1 MAKKSKSKSNP
12 AVTTR
17 PPIQIPLDEFS
28 IEHYGRYGRA
38 VLEDRAIP
46 DYRDGMTPVN
56 RRLLW
61 SAYTLGIRSDSK
73 FVKAARLV
81 GDVLGR
87 FHPHGDSS
95 AYGAMV
101 KMTNVG
107 HVTNNII
114 HALFEGEGNWGNLSS
129 RAPAAMRYTEFRL
142 SKFSDRVLFDKFYTP
157 VIETVPNFDSSAVEP
172 LVIPALLPVLFL
184 NGAFGIAPGATANI
198 PSFEIKSVIRVLDAA
213 YRGEEITS
221 KFLFK
226 TLRVVSTFG
235 GHEPEPKADD
245 EQRRELFTKKRGAV
259 VLKSTISYDKQTRKL
274 TVTAFANANLTG
286 IIEKVSTY
294 VGVQTVQDLS
304 DTKDRYGKIVVQ
316 FKKLTPDEEK
326 KLVHKITDYLSAKEN
341 YVLNFTRRFKDETG
355 QGQATMKALTL
366 VQAFTSWIS
375 WRTKL
380 EQRACEYWIGED
392 RKEIRRLELLVQA
405 SDLID
410 TIVKLLK
417 AKGLSAQEVFERYAK
432 IAKITIDEAKY
443 VLNRPIISL
452 RNLERPELQARIK
465 VVTVN
470 MKSLERRRDKPKPF
484 MAEQLKNFKEFM

>member
-1 MAKKSKSKSNP
+1 MSKKSKSKLSTNL
-12 AVTTR
+12 VTN
-17 PPIQIPLDEFS
+17 PPIEVPLDQFS
-28 IEHYGRYGRA
+28 VEHYGRYGRA

-107 HVTNNII
+107 HVTNNIV

-142 SKFSDRVLFDKFYTP
+142 SKFSDRVLFDKFYMP
-157 VIETVPNFDSSAVEP
+157 VIETVPNFDSSSVEP

-235 GHEPEPKADD
+235 GCEKEPKATDVNRKD
-245 EQRRELFTKKRGAV
+245 LFTTKRGSV
-259 VLKSTISYDKQTRKL
+259 VLHSTMSYDKKARRL
-274 TVTAFANANLTG
+274 VVEAFANANITS

-294 VGVQTVQDLS
+294 SGVQTVQDLS
-304 DTKDRYGKIVVQ
+304 DTKDKYGKLVVQ
-316 FKKLTPDEEK
+316 LKKVTPDDEA
-326 KLVHKITDYLSAKEN
+326 KLISKITEYLTAKEN
-341 YVLNFTRRFKDETG
+341 YVLNFTRRYRDESG
-355 QGQATMKALTL
+355 QGQATMRAMTL
-366 VQAFTSWIS
+366 VQAFTSWVS

-380 EQRACEYWIGED
+380 EQRACEYWISED
-392 RKEIRRLELLVQA
+392 KKEIRRLELLVQA
-405 SDLID
+405 SSLID
-410 TIVKLLK
+410 EIVKLLK
-417 AKGLSAQEVFERYAK
+417 ARGLSATDVFERYARMT
-432 IAKITIDEAKY
+432 KITVEEAKY

-452 RNLERPELQARIK
+452 RNLERSELQAKIK
-465 VVTVN
+465 VVTEN
-470 MKSLERRRDKPKPF
+470 MKTLERRQRKPKPF
-484 MAEQLKNFKEFM
+484 MAEQLKTFKEFL